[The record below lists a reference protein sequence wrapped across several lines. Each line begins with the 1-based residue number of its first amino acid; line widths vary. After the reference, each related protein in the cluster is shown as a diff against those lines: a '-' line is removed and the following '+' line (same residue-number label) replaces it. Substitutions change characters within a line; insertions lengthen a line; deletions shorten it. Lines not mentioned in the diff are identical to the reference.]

1 MPCPQPK
8 TPAGSSN
15 PHPIRHAVHAVSDQV
30 EYLHD
35 THQAYEAL
43 EMLVTPVGA
52 HDDQRL
58 ELDRSQLGCL
68 LRVLNRRMRDDIRQ
82 AMCLVA
88 TAREA
93 V

>member
-43 EMLVTPVGA
+43 ELLVTPTGSG
-52 HDDQRL
+52 DRERL
-58 ELDRSQLGCL
+58 ELDRTQLGCL
-68 LRVLNRRMRDDIRQ
+68 LRVLNRRMRDDIKHARG
-82 AMCLVA
+82 LVA

-93 V
+93 A